1 MSDKKLKKLFEFY
14 NKRYFANRLMT
25 PHEICFKSNLQVGRD
40 KCAGAAT
47 IFPDNTTALHIDKKL
62 IEFNRLTRMILL
74 HEMAHISAGLESDE
88 EHNFRWGA
96 EIDRLYREGAYDD
109 LL

>member
-1 MSDKKLKKLFEFY
+1 M
-14 NKRYFANRLMT
+14 
-25 PHEICFKSNLQVGRD
+25 PHEISFKSDLRSGKH
-40 KCAGAAT
+40 KCAGLAI
-47 IFPDNTTALHIDKKL
+47 IFPDNTTALRIDKKL
-62 IEFNRLTRMILL
+62 IEFNKLTRTVLL

-96 EIDRLYREGAYDD
+96 EIDRLYREGAYDE